1 MTDIQI
7 SSFPLS
13 LPVDT
18 DVIHIKKTTG
28 EDNKAT
34 FEALAD
40 EILSRVEVDPPYED
54 LTAKSPLV
62 AGDKVKLEGS
72 GTEDPYKTTLDDL
85 YVYFMKRSM
94 PIGTLYYNRVNATNP
109 STLLGFGTWV
119 QKRGVFIVG
128 EGSSTDGN
136 GTAVTFT
143 AGATGGEHSHAV
155 TEAELPYHR
164 HSMFYPVDS
173 ITDDP
178 LSTADDVVCSEASL
192 GANESYRLVRQTGGG
207 VFPTVGGTSYTGSGT
222 KHNNIPYHIVSYVWE
237 RTA

>member
-1 MTDIQI
+1 MADIQ
-7 SSFPLS
+7 LS
-13 LPVDT
+13 GLPASTPVDT
-18 DVIHIKKTTG
+18 DIIHIKKTSG

-34 FEALAD
+34 FLSFAD

-72 GTEDPYKTTLDDL
+72 GTEDPYKTTLDDM

-119 QKRGVFIVG
+119 QKRGMFIVG

-136 GTAVTFT
+136 GTTVTFT
-143 AGATGGEHSHAV
+143 AETSGGEHSHAI
-155 TEAELPYHR
+155 TEAELASHR

-173 ITDDP
+173 VDDIP
-178 LSTADDVVCSEASL
+178 LAGATDVVCDEASL
-192 GANESYRLVRQTGGG
+192 GANESYRMVQTLG
-207 VFPTVGGTSYTGSGT
+207 FPAPTVGGTSLTGSGT
-222 KHNNIPYHIVSYVWE
+222 KHNNIPYYTVAYVWE